1 MELVIV
7 MTKNRWLTYSRR
19 RKALVAKMR
28 DNQIGQ
34 RLGIEVMASVPI
46 VYTPIIRSPWASS
59 VLHSHPSSFR
69 ILYRRYRLYFTCLSH
84 RS

>member
-1 MELVIV
+1 M

-46 VYTPIIRSPWASS
+46 VYPRQLEDSLAPSGAWGNRKPYTIARAYDLGIFGRSG
-59 VLHSHPSSFR
+59 L
-69 ILYRRYRLYFTCLSH
+69 
-84 RS
+84 